1 MKHEDLARNRRILI
15 GTLNY
20 AIYGFLVVMVLV
32 SVFLSPHFLTP
43 RNLYS
48 MLLNKGHYLLIACGI
63 SMVLLTGLTDL
74 SVGSVAYLSMVFSGL
89 TMQHTDLGFAGGLS
103 VCVLTGVLAGMVN
116 GFLMVRMKLSPLLV
130 TLGMQLVLRGI
141 AMMIT
146 KSMYIYMPKPIY
158 AFMTRTVFGFPVV
171 VVIVLAFV
179 VALHLALSLTRF
191 GKFAYAVGCN
201 EKAARTIGVNADA
214 TRFLCVIV
222 CDVYAALAGFYCAAN
237 LGTIQQTIGM
247 SWEFEAIAIAVLGG
261 ISLFGGVGKLFPGV
275 CVGFLIIAIIENI
288 MGLVGV
294 STYLIPIVNG
304 VVIFIAMFMDSLK
317 HKFKAF

>member
-1 MKHEDLARNRRILI
+1 MKHEELARNRRILT

-20 AIYGFLVVMVLV
+20 AIYGFLIVMVLV
-32 SVFLSPHFLTP
+32 SIFFSPHFLTS

-48 MLLNKGHYLLIACGI
+48 MLLNKGHYLLIACGV

-89 TMQHTDLGFAGGLS
+89 TMKHTGLGFTGGIS
-103 VCVLTGVLAGMVN
+103 VCVLTGVAVGLVN
-116 GFLMVRMKLSPLLV
+116 GFFMVRMKLSPLLV

-141 AMMIT
+141 AMVIT
-146 KSMYIYMPKPIY
+146 KSMYIYMPNSIY
-158 AFMTRTVFGFPVV
+158 AFMTETVFGFPVV

-179 VALHLALSLTRF
+179 VALHLVLTLTRS
-191 GKFAYAVGCN
+191 GKYIYAVGCN
-201 EKAARTIGVNADA
+201 EKAARTIGVNTDA
-214 TRFLCVIV
+214 TRFLCVVV
-222 CDVYAALAGFYCAAN
+222 CDIYAALAGFYCAAN

-261 ISLFGGVGKLFPGV
+261 ISLFGGAGKLFPGV
-275 CVGFLIIAIIENI
+275 CVGFLIIVIIENI

-317 HKFKAF
+317 HKFKTY